1 VMTGCAQEIAAPSPS
16 PVSAPGKF
24 PCILFTLHFNYIA
37 TVHAFC
43 LYCSSEL

>member
-43 LYCSSEL
+43 LYYSSEL